1 MVKPPFLRA
10 SSGEISKNGRENALS
25 LSSFLSL
32 PAIFGWLMFRPIW
45 SRRRGK
51 NSVCANWD
59 ASERERERETYKHE
73 VLPYLWAQK
82 LPHPELMGITG
93 GEGTEEGQGGK
104 LEQDVHFL
112 RQKKITL
119 EVEQISQGVPACVC
133 PKSGKKL
140 SRIIHIALMIV
151 QLGRPFPHAVP
162 RIYLSRVGLSLPLF
176 GLKFNICLA
185 CNMSPLGNELAPP

>member
-1 MVKPPFLRA
+1 MLTETRV
-10 SSGEISKNGRENALS
+10 
-25 LSSFLSL
+25 
-32 PAIFGWLMFRPIW
+32 
-45 SRRRGK
+45 
-51 NSVCANWD
+51 
-59 ASERERERETYKHE
+59 RERETYKHE

-119 EVEQISQGVPACVC
+119 EVEQISQGVPGLCMSKV
-133 PKSGKKL
+133 
-140 SRIIHIALMIV
+140 REEIV
-151 QLGRPFPHAVP
+151 KNHSYCINDCTGRPFSPVP
-162 RIYLSRVGLSLPLF
+162 RIYPEWGSLSPPLF

-185 CNMSPLGNELAPP
+185 CNMSPLGNELALP